1 MTIADFVERHPELT
15 LMKLEPKVKLD
26 VEAMCD
32 IYSTI
37 AHVKPPFWRVAIDFA
52 TGDRRRGRL
61 MMATY
66 RGKIRDIEVKDCDGS
81 YLRDSIPFP
90 RMSLLQ
96 IHNYIEK
103 YQPRF
108 RTPDLHDIL
117 QYYRRLLTAFDDI
130 GDRDSMVSMSPSMYR
145 EAVEFQRGFI
155 LQGGPAMFDEFMT
168 C

>member
-1 MTIADFVERHPELT
+1 MTLTEFIERHPELT
-15 LMKLEPKVKLD
+15 LMSLEPKVKLD

-37 AHVKPPFWRVAIDFA
+37 AQVRPPFWRVALDFS
-52 TGDRRRGRL
+52 TGDKRQGKVMLASYRGR
-61 MMATY
+61 
-66 RGKIRDIEVKDCDGS
+66 IRDIEVKDCDGN

-103 YQPRF
+103 YEPRF
-108 RTPDLHDIL
+108 RTPDLLDVL
-117 QYYRRLLTAFDDI
+117 RYYRRLLTAFDDVT
-130 GDRDSMVSMSPSMYR
+130 DRDNLSNMSPSMYR
-145 EAVEFQRGFI
+145 EAVEFQRGFM
-155 LQGGPAMFDEFMT
+155 LQGGEKLFDEFMA